1 MTFRKYLVLAG
12 VTVFAAAGDSM
23 LSHGMKQTGNISL
36 HHLQGIILAVLNP
49 WVAVGIV
56 LLLAFFASYMNALS
70 WADLTYVLPATS
82 LGYVLLALVA
92 KFALHEQ
99 VSPMRWIGI
108 ALISGGV
115 GFVAGGPAL
124 TSQIKR
130 EDPTIAHLPLLAKD
144 ARNGATPQRMSSRGF
159 QRGAAMK
166 SAYTWGGILVVV
178 FASVVGDVLLARAMK
193 QVGDVHDLWRRSGFG
208 PWSSAFSGNSNFFWE

>member
-1 MTFRKYLVLAG
+1 VTFRKYLVLAG

-23 LSHGMKQTGNISL
+23 LAHGMKQAGNISI
-36 HHLQGIILAVLNP
+36 HHLQGVILAVLNP

-82 LGYVLLALVA
+82 LGYVLLALIA

-99 VSPMRWIGI
+99 VSPVRWMGI

-115 GFVAGGPAL
+115 SFVAGGPAL
-124 TSQIKR
+124 T
-130 EDPTIAHLPLLAKD
+130 AHSHP
-144 ARNGATPQRMSSRGF
+144 SSRETDEPVAAAATG
-159 QRGAAMK
+159 GAE
-166 SAYTWGGILVVV
+166 
-178 FASVVGDVLLARAMK
+178 R
-193 QVGDVHDLWRRSGFG
+193 
-208 PWSSAFSGNSNFFWE
+208 

>member
-1 MTFRKYLVLAG
+1 MTISKYLVLAG

-36 HHLQGIILAVLNP
+36 HNLASVFFALRNP
-49 WVAVGIV
+49 WVATGIV
-56 LLLAFFASYMNALS
+56 LLLAFFAAYMNALS

-99 VSPMRWIGI
+99 ISLSRWLGI

-124 TSQIKR
+124 TSHGHESQGNESAKS
-130 EDPTIAHLPLLAKD
+130 PLL
-144 ARNGATPQRMSSRGF
+144 P
-159 QRGAAMK
+159 K
-166 SAYTWGGILVVV
+166 SG
-178 FASVVGDVLLARAMK
+178 
-193 QVGDVHDLWRRSGFG
+193 RSGAPTG
-208 PWSSAFSGNSNFFWE
+208 DRAAGVES

>member
-12 VTVFAAAGDSM
+12 VTVFAAAGDTM
-23 LSHGMKQTGNISL
+23 LSHGMKQTGSISL
-36 HHLQGIILAVLNP
+36 HHLQGVILALFNP

-92 KFALHEQ
+92 RFALHEA
-99 VSPMRWIGI
+99 VSPLRWLGI

-124 TSQIKR
+124 T
-130 EDPTIAHLPLLAKD
+130 AHSHEHPESPLLAAKS
-144 ARNGATPQRMSSRGF
+144 ASRNGAPTSSPTSAPAPASASDVEPLISS
-159 QRGAAMK
+159 GAE
-166 SAYTWGGILVVV
+166 S
-178 FASVVGDVLLARAMK
+178 
-193 QVGDVHDLWRRSGFG
+193 
-208 PWSSAFSGNSNFFWE
+208 

>member
-36 HHLQGIILAVLNP
+36 HHLQGVIFAVRNP
-49 WVAVGIV
+49 FVAVGIL
-56 LLLAFFASYMNALS
+56 LLLAFFASYMNSLS

-92 KFALHEQ
+92 KFALHEE
-99 VSPMRWIGI
+99 VSPMRWLGI

-124 TSQIKR
+124 TSQEHNHEGKS
-130 EDPTIAHLPLLAKD
+130 PLLAKN
-144 ARNGATPQRMSSRGF
+144 ARNGALGEVDAQVVSSGV
-159 QRGAAMK
+159 Q
-166 SAYTWGGILVVV
+166 
-178 FASVVGDVLLARAMK
+178 
-193 QVGDVHDLWRRSGFG
+193 Q
-208 PWSSAFSGNSNFFWE
+208 